1 MTNDE
6 GEWWSPESLA
16 AREREVRTGST
27 SDSADL
33 RNDFASYRA
42 LASGLDPQ
50 ASGLHQHNEVERW
63 RIDTVC
69 RDYEAII
76 RRKLRYSPKRIA
88 DLGCGAGFTTDGLH
102 RTWPDATV
110 TGFDVSHDAI
120 DYARKRWTACTF
132 VEGAIVTD
140 GTLDGAPY
148 DVILC
153 QEFYPFS
160 RTSNASVH
168 TTWLQLLRGSLSHR
182 GVALILVWS
191 GTRNSIN
198 DSYRTIQSHFCITQH
213 LIPAPRI
220 AVKVGSYLSQ
230 PIGRLLHVVRR
241 DWVFSLYVLH
251 RQ

>member
-1 MTNDE
+1 MINDE
-6 GEWWSPESLA
+6 REWWSPESLT

-42 LASGLDPQ
+42 LVSGLDPQ
-50 ASGLHQHNEVERW
+50 ASGLHQHNEVEPW

-69 RDYEAII
+69 RDYEVIV
-76 RRKLRYSPKRIA
+76 RQTLRHSPKRIA

-102 RTWPDATV
+102 RTWPDTTV
-110 TGFDVSHDAI
+110 TGFDVSHDAVR
-120 DYARKRWTACTF
+120 YARNRWTACRF
-132 VEGAIVTD
+132 VEGAIAPD
-140 GTLDGAPY
+140 GSLDGGPY

-160 RTSNASVH
+160 RTDSVSAH
-168 TTWLQLLRGSLSHR
+168 ATWLQMLCRNLSHR

-191 GTRNSIN
+191 GTKNSIN
-198 DSYRTIQSHFCITQH
+198 DSYRALQPQFRMTRY

-220 AVKVGSYLSQ
+220 AVRIHPYYSGLA
-230 PIGRLLHVVRR
+230 GRLLYLARR
-241 DWVFSLYVLH
+241 GWVFSLFVLQ